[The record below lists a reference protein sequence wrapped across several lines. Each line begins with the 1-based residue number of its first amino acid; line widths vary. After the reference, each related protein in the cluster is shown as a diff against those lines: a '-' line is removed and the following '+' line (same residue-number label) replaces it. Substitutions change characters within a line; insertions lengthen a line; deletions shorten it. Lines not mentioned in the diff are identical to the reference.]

1 MKCVIIF
8 GPSAVGKA
16 TVGKEL
22 ANNLGYKLFHNHMVI
37 ELVHNF
43 FTWSDAE
50 FGKLVGDIRNRIF
63 EEIKASRITGVVFTY
78 VWALDQQSDHD
89 ELMDYMKSLGVVF
102 EDIYFV
108 ELSANQEERLE
119 RNKDERRLAEKKTKR
134 NIEESERFIFES
146 ETKYKLNSN
155 GDFMYPDQHLKID
168 NTKLTVGETTK
179 LITEGL
185 GEFYHKH
192 LKNV

>member
-50 FGKLVGDIRNRIF
+50 FWKLVG
-63 EEIKASRITGVVFTY
+63 ASGIEF
-78 VWALDQQSDHD
+78 LK
-89 ELMDYMKSLGVVF
+89 KS
-102 EDIYFV
+102 
-108 ELSANQEERLE
+108 
-119 RNKDERRLAEKKTKR
+119 
-134 NIEESERFIFES
+134 
-146 ETKYKLNSN
+146 
-155 GDFMYPDQHLKID
+155 
-168 NTKLTVGETTK
+168 
-179 LITEGL
+179 
-185 GEFYHKH
+185 KH
-192 LKNV
+192 LESREWYSPMSGRLTNSQITTS

>member
-50 FGKLVGDIRNRIF
+50 FWKLVGDIRNRIF

-119 RNKDERRLAEKKTKR
+119 RNKDERRLAEKKTV
-134 NIEESERFIFES
+134 ESAPYPHES
-146 ETKYKLNSN
+146 RYAHGGPPLVGVSYSYCQTWKYIPPSRR
-155 GDFMYPDQHLKID
+155 M
-168 NTKLTVGETTK
+168 
-179 LITEGL
+179 
-185 GEFYHKH
+185 
-192 LKNV
+192 

>member
-50 FGKLVGDIRNRIF
+50 FWKLVGDIRNRIF
-63 EEIKASRITGVVFTY
+63 EEIKASRITGV
-78 VWALDQQSDHD
+78 DSP
-89 ELMDYMKSLGVVF
+89 MSG
-102 EDIYFV
+102 
-108 ELSANQEERLE
+108 RL
-119 RNKDERRLAEKKTKR
+119 T
-134 NIEESERFIFES
+134 
-146 ETKYKLNSN
+146 NS
-155 GDFMYPDQHLKID
+155 QI
-168 NTKLTVGETTK
+168 TTS
-179 LITEGL
+179 
-185 GEFYHKH
+185 
-192 LKNV
+192 